1 MKISERL
8 IWGHTAFYFHLI
20 IFLLWIPYI
29 KSVQGHIYLVIS
41 VNSSLN
47 SPITESNN
55 KSWDYFALL
64 GSLVRKIT

>member
-1 MKISERL
+1 MKISESQ
-8 IWGHTAFYFHLI
+8 IWKHTAFYFHLV

-29 KSVQGHIYLVIS
+29 KSAQGHIYLVIS

-64 GSLVRKIT
+64 GRVVRRMT